1 MTVISP
7 LTTETAQAV
16 AQAPTAAAAAQIV
29 APEAAAAG
37 AAPQAV
43 AAAPAVAEPVLRL
56 AAADRQRCSDLAVS
70 RDWGAEEHKW
80 DLLFEVGEV
89 YGIEDAEGRL
99 TATAVLTRYGTQ
111 LASVSMVLVA
121 EDRERQGYGTA
132 VMRHVM
138 EQATGATLVLHATQT
153 GRPLYESLGF
163 AAFGTVETHVG
174 QWDPTG
180 TSTGLT
186 QPASPE
192 DLLQLARLDHEV
204 YGVHRTAV
212 VKRLP
217 RFAEQVRVLRNEE
230 GLLVG
235 YGARWRN
242 GETTMVGPVLAPDF
256 AGARD
261 LIADLMDGVEGEVR
275 VDVDAEA
282 DDLSAWVCGH
292 GLKTGYACTHMA
304 LGGTPPMDAARL
316 HAPLM
321 CALG

>member
-1 MTVISP
+1 MAQGWRGGYECGVTVISP
-7 LTTETAQAV
+7 QT
-16 AQAPTAAAAAQIV
+16 IV
-29 APEAAAAG
+29 A
-37 AAPQAV
+37 APDV
-43 AAAPAVAEPVLRL
+43 AAEAHAPVEPVFQLS
-56 AAADRQRCSDLAVS
+56 ADDRRRCSDLAVS
-70 RDWGAEEHKW
+70 RDWGAEERKW

-89 YGIEDAEGRL
+89 YGIEDAERRL
-99 TATAVLTRYGTQ
+99 LATAVLTRYGTQ
-111 LASVSMVLVA
+111 LATISMVLVD
-121 EDRERQGYGTA
+121 EEHERQGYGTA

-138 EQATGATLVLHATQT
+138 ERSAGATLMLHATQN

-163 AAFGTVETHVG
+163 ASFGTVETHVG
-174 QWDPTG
+174 TWDPTG
-180 TSTGLT
+180 ISIGLT
-186 QPASPE
+186 EQATPE

-217 RFAEQVRVLRNEE
+217 RFAERIRVLRNEE
-230 GLLVG
+230 GLLTG
-235 YGARWRN
+235 YGASWRN

-261 LIADLMDGVEGEVR
+261 LIADLVDGVEGEIR

-282 DDLSAWVCGH
+282 DDLSTWICGH
-292 GLKTGYACTHMA
+292 GLKPGYACTQMA
-304 LGGTPPMDAARL
+304 LGGTPPMDATRL

>member
-1 MTVISP
+1 VCGYRVARDWREGYECRVTLISP
-7 LTTETAQAV
+7 LTAVDPGTHSDVDPGLGTAV
-16 AQAPTAAAAAQIV
+16 
-29 APEAAAAG
+29 
-37 AAPQAV
+37 
-43 AAAPAVAEPVLRL
+43 EPVLRL
-56 AAADRQRCSDLAVS
+56 AAADRSRCSDLALS
-70 RDWGAEEHKW
+70 REWGAEEHKW
-80 DLLFEVGEV
+80 NLLFEVGEV

-99 TATAVLTRYGTQ
+99 LATAVLTRYGTR

-132 VMRHVM
+132 IMRHLI
-138 EQATGATLVLHATQT
+138 EQAAGATVVLHATQA

-163 AAFGTVETHVG
+163 TAFGTVETHVG
-174 QWDPTG
+174 RFDPTG
-180 TSTGLT
+180 IATGRS
-186 QPASPE
+186 QPAAPA

-217 RFAEQVRVLRNEE
+217 AFADRIRVLRNEE
-230 GLLVG
+230 GLLTG
-235 YGARWRN
+235 YGASWRN
-242 GETTMVGPVLAPDF
+242 GETTMLGPVLAPDF

-261 LIADLMDGVEGEVR
+261 LIADLVDGVEGELR
-275 VDVDAEA
+275 VDVDTEA

-292 GLKTGYACTHMA
+292 GLKPGYACTHMA
-304 LGGTPPMDAARL
+304 LGGTPPMDVSRL

>member
-7 LTTETAQAV
+7 LTTV
-16 AQAPTAAAAAQIV
+16 
-29 APEAAAAG
+29 
-37 AAPQAV
+37 AAPDV
-43 AAAPAVAEPVLRL
+43 AAEAHTPVEPVFQLS
-56 AAADRQRCSDLAVS
+56 ADDRQRCSDLAVS

-89 YGIEDAEGRL
+89 YGIADAEHRL
-99 TATAVLTRYGTQ
+99 LATAVLTRYGTQ
-111 LASVSMVLVA
+111 LATVSMVLVA

-138 EQATGATLVLHATQT
+138 EQSAGATLMLHATT
-153 GRPLYESLGF
+153 AGRPLYESLGF
-163 AAFGTVETHVG
+163 TSFGTVETHVG
-174 QWDPTG
+174 VWDPTG
-180 TSTGLT
+180 IATGRT
-186 QPASPE
+186 GEATPE

-217 RFAEQVRVLRNEE
+217 RFAEHIRVLRDEE
-230 GLLVG
+230 GLLIG

-242 GETTMVGPVLAPDF
+242 GETTVLGPVLAPDF

-261 LIADLMDGVEGEVR
+261 LIADLVDGVEGEVR
-275 VDVDAEA
+275 VDVDSEA
-282 DDLSAWVCGH
+282 DDLSTWVCGH
-292 GLKTGYACTHMA
+292 GLKPSYACTQMA
-304 LGGTPPMDAARL
+304 LGGTPPMDAGRL

>member
-7 LTTETAQAV
+7 LTTV
-16 AQAPTAAAAAQIV
+16 
-29 APEAAAAG
+29 
-37 AAPQAV
+37 AAPDV
-43 AAAPAVAEPVLRL
+43 AAEAHAPVEPVFQLS
-56 AAADRQRCSDLAVS
+56 ADDRRRCSDLAVS
-70 RDWGAEEHKW
+70 RGWGAEERKW

-89 YGIEDAEGRL
+89 YGIEDAEHRL
-99 TATAVLTRYGTQ
+99 LATAVLARYGTQ
-111 LASVSMVLVA
+111 LATVSMVLVA

-138 EQATGATLVLHATQT
+138 ERNGGATLMLHATPT

-163 AAFGTVETHVG
+163 TAFGTVETHVG
-174 QWDPTG
+174 TWDPTG
-180 TSTGLT
+180 VATGRT
-186 QPASPE
+186 GEATPE

-217 RFAEQVRVLRNEE
+217 RFAEHIRVLRNEE
-230 GLLVG
+230 GLLTG
-235 YGARWRN
+235 YGASWRN
-242 GETTMVGPVLAPDF
+242 GETTVIGPVLAPDF

-261 LIADLMDGVEGEVR
+261 LIADLVDGVEGELR

-282 DDLSAWVCGH
+282 DDLSTWVCGH
-292 GLKTGYACTHMA
+292 GLKPDCICTQMS
-304 LGGTPPMDAARL
+304 LGGTPPMDATRL